1 LNYFLST
8 VKVIDK
14 QRVGAK
20 VHKVY
25 DQPRSPYQQLI
36 ASPDLS
42 DAARAELTRRYQ
54 SYNPVLLQQEV
65 HQAVQAL
72 MELNQQKVLLR
83 QQSLATVAV

>member
-1 LNYFLST
+1 
-8 VKVIDK
+8 
-14 QRVGAK
+14 VGAK
-20 VHKVY
+20 VY
-25 DQPRSPYQQLI
+25 DKPLSPYQRLI
-36 ASPDLS
+36 AFPDLS
-42 DAARAELTRRYQ
+42 DAVKAELTRRYH